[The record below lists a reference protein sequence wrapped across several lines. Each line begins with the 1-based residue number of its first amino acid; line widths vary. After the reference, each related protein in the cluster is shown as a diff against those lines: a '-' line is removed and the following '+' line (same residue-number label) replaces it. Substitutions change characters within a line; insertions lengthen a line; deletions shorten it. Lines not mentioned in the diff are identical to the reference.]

1 MHKIRLL
8 SAFASFEEP
17 RSPKALQ
24 YHAAAPNGSLFF
36 TVYRFKIQE
45 FVTNSTRE
53 VIEHN
58 IIFRYN
64 ILMGGENNQSSNLC
78 PVFFGQSARGI
89 H

>member
-8 SAFASFEEP
+8 SDFASFEEP

-45 FVTNSTRE
+45 FVTNSTHR
-53 VIEHN
+53 VIEHSMM
-58 IIFRYN
+58 FRYN
-64 ILMGGENNQSSNLC
+64 ILVGGEQQSK
-78 PVFFGQSARGI
+78 Q
-89 H
+89 